1 MASAEMEESPQ
12 VPGKYLGEQ
21 LGAPVE
27 FFLKPPSS
35 GEPKE
40 GCRQKDKGQ
49 PRKRAA
55 QRRQRE
61 GQREI
66 FCRQTGKS
74 QAEDAS
80 SQAGRHQH
88 KEEQRQE
95 DP

>member
-1 MASAEMEESPQ
+1 M
-12 VPGKYLGEQ
+12 PGKYLGEQ

-27 FFLKPPSS
+27 LFLKPPSS

-74 QAEDAS
+74 QQRTLPVRLAAISTKKSRGRRIRDFFPQAS
-80 SQAGRHQH
+80 LARW
-88 KEEQRQE
+88 
-95 DP
+95 